1 MSNLIKKGI
10 VALAMLI
17 GVSSPAMA
25 ELIVSK
31 ELVTNQYFENGSYA
45 GWSQVSGSSALRRYT
60 TVDGVNRYYWLGGIS
75 GYSVI
80 QSRKNMIYDESIN
93 AGLIGA
99 GAVNFDFNVLLN
111 SWSGDSD
118 RVLAK
123 VAFYDHSGALT
134 AQYNTGWTSRNS
146 WGQYTISGTVPMD
159 AVSVSVLLYADRKSG
174 TNNDGYVYAPSLNLS
189 VTDQVALDTYGSLVV
204 NAPAMLGAVSI
215 GLMGLS
221 GAAGRRKKLKK
232 D

>member
-1 MSNLIKKGI
+1 MKHFIGKG
-10 VALAMLI
+10 ALAIALAI
-17 GVSSPAMA
+17 GATSAMA
-25 ELIVSK
+25 EPIVSK
-31 ELVTNQYFENGSYA
+31 ELVTNQYFENGSYT
-45 GWSQVSGSSALRRYT
+45 GWSQVTGSSALRYYT
-60 TVDGVNRYYWLGGIS
+60 NVDGVNRYYWLGGKS

-93 AGLIGA
+93 AGLIQA
-99 GAVNFDFNVLLN
+99 GAVNYDFSVLLN

-123 VAFYDHSGALT
+123 VAFYDHDGVLT
-134 AQYNTGWTSRNS
+134 EQYNTGWTSRNS
-146 WGQYTISGTVPMD
+146 WGQYNISGVVPMN

-174 TNNDGYVYAPSLNLS
+174 TNNDGYAYAPSLNLS
-189 VTDQVALDTYGSLVV
+189 VSDQVALDTYGSLVV

-215 GLMGLS
+215 ALMGLS
-221 GAAGRRKKLKK
+221 GVAGRRRKLKK